1 MVYYMEAMRNEA
13 DKQCAPMVSVIV
25 PVYKVEAYLPAC
37 IDSILGQTFRDF
49 ELLLVDDGS
58 PDRCGEI
65 CDEYARR
72 DGRVRVFHQSN
83 AGVSAARNVGLEHAR
98 GEWVAFVD
106 SDDTY
111 LPDAL
116 PFMIGLTNERID
128 FVEAGYVV
136 YYESGEIF
144 SAEREPICQSM
155 DKVGLLELM
164 YDKERFGYQ
173 GYVWNKLL
181 RRSVIERAGL
191 HFARDLKFNEDR
203 LFGVQF
209 LCAMEGVG
217 VFSTT
222 PVYRYVLRTEGAMQ
236 GLKRAFNPSYFTDL
250 LAFERMFRC
259 IEPLGNARLLKMGK
273 DGIYSSAYLIRMMAR
288 RFKIENQRE
297 VKKQVFEVCFRCLPL
312 HEIVLQE
319 AHHLYRRIKKRV
331 RITLGIEKEAKKR

>member
-1 MVYYMEAMRNEA
+1 MVYYMEAMRSET
-13 DKQCAPMVSVIV
+13 DKQCTPMVSVIV
-25 PVYKVEAYLPAC
+25 PVYKVEAYLHAC
-37 IDSILGQTFRDF
+37 IDSILAQTFKDF

-72 DGRVRVFHQSN
+72 DARVRVFHQSN

-111 LPDAL
+111 FPNAL
-116 PFMIGLTNERID
+116 DFMMGLTNERID

-164 YDKERFGYQ
+164 YDNERFGYQ
-173 GYVWNKLL
+173 GYVWNKVL
-181 RRSVIERAGL
+181 RRSVIKRDGL
-191 HFARDLKFNEDR
+191 RFAEDITFNEDR

-209 LCAMEGVG
+209 LCAMEGDG

-236 GLKRAFNPSYFTDL
+236 RLSQEFNPLFFSDL
-250 LAFERMFRC
+250 LAFERMYRC
-259 IEPLGNARLLKMGK
+259 IEPLGNTRLLQMGK
-273 DGIYSSAYLIRMMAR
+273 DGIYSSAYRIRMMAR
-288 RFKIENQRE
+288 HFKVDNQRE
-297 VKKQVFEVCFRCLPL
+297 VKKQVFEVCFRYLSI

-319 AHHLYRRIKKRV
+319 AHQLYRRIKKK
-331 RITLGIEKEAKKR
+331 IKIMLGKEAKKR

>member
-1 MVYYMEAMRNEA
+1 MVYDMEDVRSEV

-37 IDSILGQTFRDF
+37 IDSILAQTFKDF

-72 DGRVRVFHQSN
+72 DVRVRVFHQSN

-111 LPDAL
+111 LPNAL
-116 PFMIGLTNERID
+116 AFMMGLTNEHID
-128 FVEAGYVV
+128 FVEAGYVAC
-136 YYESGEIF
+136 YESGEMF
-144 SAEREPICQSM
+144 SAEREPLCQVM

-164 YDKERFGYQ
+164 YDQERFGYQ
-173 GYVWNKLL
+173 GYVWNKVL
-181 RRSVIERAGL
+181 RRSVIKREGL
-191 HFARDLKFNEDR
+191 RFAEDITFNEDR

-209 LCAMEGVG
+209 LCAMEGDG

-222 PVYRYVLRTEGAMQ
+222 PVYRYVLRTGGAMQ
-236 GLKRAFNPSYFTDL
+236 RLGQEFNPLFFSDL
-250 LAFERMFRC
+250 LAFERMYRC
-259 IEPLGNARLLKMGK
+259 VEPLGNTRLLQMGK
-273 DGIYSSAYLIRMMAR
+273 DGIYSSAYRIRMMAQH
-288 RFKIENQRE
+288 FKVDNQRE
-297 VKKQVFEVCFRCLPL
+297 VKKQVFEVCFRCLPV
-312 HEIVLQE
+312 HEIALQE
-319 AHHLYRRIKKRV
+319 AHYLYRRIKKRV